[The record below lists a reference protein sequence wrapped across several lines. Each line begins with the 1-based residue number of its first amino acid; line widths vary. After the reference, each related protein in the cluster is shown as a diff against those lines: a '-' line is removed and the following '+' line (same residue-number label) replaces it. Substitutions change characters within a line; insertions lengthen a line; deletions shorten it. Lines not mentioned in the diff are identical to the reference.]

1 MMIDGLHPLLKRQL
15 EKLNIEDLPDKQTW
29 HLLLERISHTYTEA
43 EQDRYRLER
52 SLTVNSE
59 EMQAEIVER
68 KRAEASL
75 KETLGILADRN
86 HQLKRAIAFFHSTM
100 EHLLLTLEH
109 GASREEL
116 LEYIR
121 IVQIEFE
128 HVNRPTSGQ

>member
-1 MMIDGLHPLLKRQL
+1 MTNGLHPLLKRQL
-15 EKLNIEDLPDKQTW
+15 EKLGIEQLPDEQTW
-29 HLLLERISHTYTEA
+29 LLLLERVSHTYTEA

-52 SLTVNSE
+52 SLTVNSD
-59 EMQAEIVER
+59 EMRAEITER

-75 KETLGILADRN
+75 KETLDILADRN
-86 HQLKRAIAFFHSTM
+86 HQLKRAIAFFYATM

-121 IVQIEFE
+121 IVQVEFE
-128 HVNRPTSGQ
+128 HVNRPTRGQ